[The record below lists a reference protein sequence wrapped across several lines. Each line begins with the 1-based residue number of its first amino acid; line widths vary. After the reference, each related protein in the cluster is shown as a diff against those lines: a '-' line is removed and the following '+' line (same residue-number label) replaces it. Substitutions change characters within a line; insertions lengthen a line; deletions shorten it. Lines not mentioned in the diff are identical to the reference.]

1 MLVLQIFLH
10 PKKCICLRYLAK
22 FVPSIMYTITSI
34 MYTITYSG
42 YMHAE
47 FVHQTNI
54 SCSNDIVGRAAF
66 FLSPLFTILLG

>member
-22 FVPSIMYTITSI
+22 FVPSK

>member
-42 YMHAE
+42 YMCSLYN
-47 FVHQTNI
+47 VHNNLFWI
-54 SCSNDIVGRAAF
+54 HVC
-66 FLSPLFTILLG
+66 PL